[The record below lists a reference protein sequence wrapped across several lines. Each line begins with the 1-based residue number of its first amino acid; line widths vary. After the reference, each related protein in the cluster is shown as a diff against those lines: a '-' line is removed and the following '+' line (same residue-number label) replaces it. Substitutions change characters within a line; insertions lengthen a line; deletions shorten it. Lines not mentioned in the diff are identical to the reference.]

1 MPRPGTGVVA
11 AYVLNELPDAVRTL
25 MIDRLLDAARAGS
38 SVLVLEPIAT
48 RLVPWWPTCTARS
61 LELGGRADEWR
72 VPIDRPDLVRRF
84 DTAVGLDHRTL
95 TFRSLFIPARRTDP
109 AARG

>member
-1 MPRPGTGVVA
+1 MA
-11 AYVLNELPDAVRTL
+11 AYVLNELPEPIRAAL
-25 MIDRLLDAARAGS
+25 MARLLDAVRAGS

-48 RLVPWWPTCTARS
+48 RVVPWWPSWASQGTEA
-61 LELGGRADEWR
+61 GGRSDEWR
-72 VPIDRPDLVRRF
+72 VPIERPDLVRRF